1 MVRPHE
7 EKPTSRRVRL
17 VYIILAWI
25 PVGGML
31 YAMWFLM
38 GWWFLSLVVPAVWAT
53 WDYWRKGEMFEAVDG
68 ISREG
73 AFVPE
78 AFREDKRSG

>member
-1 MVRPHE
+1 MPYE
-7 EKPTSRRVRL
+7 EKPTSKRARL

-31 YAMWFLM
+31 YAMWYLM
-38 GWWFLSLVVPAVWAT
+38 GWWFLVLMVAAVWTT
-53 WDYWRKGEMFEAVDG
+53 WDYWRKGEMFEAVDA

-73 AFVPE
+73 TILPGAFG
-78 AFREDKRSG
+78 EDKRSD